1 MITLKN
7 LVPVLENEFLIGDAK
22 TRTILPP
29 EAVALDQ
36 VLDARVSEIGAR
48 EEIPIIWIDLISKL
62 NGTEEDP
69 LDFGE

>member
-7 LVPVLENEFLIGDAK
+7 LIPALEDGFLFGDAK

-29 EAVALDQ
+29 EAIALDQ
-36 VLDARVSEIGAR
+36 VLDARVSAIGAKD
-48 EEIPIIWIDLISKL
+48 EIPVIWVDLISKL